1 MALGRSRYAP
11 AAVFASLL
19 IDKGVVLIPAGFI
32 PSPAGAMTPYIP
44 TAVELGIVLAIWSVG
59 ALLVT
64 VLFRIAIAAREAE
77 AGGRA
82 ARPELTFPRRIT
94 MDKV

>member
-1 MALGRSRYAP
+1 M
-11 AAVFASLL
+11 FASLA

-32 PSPAGAMTPYIP
+32 PSPAGVVTPYLP